1 MSLEKYII
9 KFIFKWEEHKPST
22 HKIEWNPVH
31 TELNEIEKLQN
42 KSNQTQYIHW
52 FTKQNNSKTHNSQPT
67 SEAPISYTDTKG

>member
-22 HKIEWNPVH
+22 YRIERNPVH

-42 KSNQTQYIHW
+42 KSNQTQYIDW
-52 FTKQNNSKTHNSQPT
+52 FTKQNNSETHKSQPT
-67 SEAPISYTDTKG
+67 SETPISYTDTKG

>member
-22 HKIEWNPVH
+22 HKV
-31 TELNEIEKLQN
+31 EKLQN